1 MRGLMLP
8 RRWLKNNVYWDVT
21 LCTCNSSSILR
32 RIVGE
37 IYQTT
42 RRHISE
48 DSLHYRNYI
57 VILFSLHY
65 QSELPN
71 MLGICI

>member
-8 RRWLKNNVYWDVT
+8 RRWLKSNVSWDVT
-21 LCTCNSSSILR
+21 LCILR
-32 RIVGE
+32 RIFGE

-65 QSELPN
+65 ESELPN
-71 MLGICI
+71 VLGIFI